1 MILVSSY
8 SGIFEGKIEVI
19 EGKVHL
25 APQCEHSV
33 LTDMRR

>member
-8 SGIFEGKIEVI
+8 SGILKGKIEVI
-19 EGKVHL
+19 EGKVRL

-33 LTDMRR
+33 LADMA